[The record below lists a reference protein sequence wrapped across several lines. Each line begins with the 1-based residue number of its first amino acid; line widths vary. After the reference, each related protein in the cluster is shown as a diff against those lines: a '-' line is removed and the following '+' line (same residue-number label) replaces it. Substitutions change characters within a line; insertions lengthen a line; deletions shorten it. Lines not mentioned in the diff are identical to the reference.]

1 MGVHGSFPKRKSQQ
15 KLNEK
20 AKAKKSRTSVSKS
33 RKKWGTEN
41 VVITITESDNRD
53 DALIINISKVFT
65 TRNEKDNF
73 EEDKITAKVENENKN
88 KFPKKK

>member
-1 MGVHGSFPKRKSQQ
+1 MKMAIKYYLRKKSLGVHGSFPKRKSQQ

-20 AKAKKSRTSVSKS
+20 AKTKKSRSSVSKS

-41 VVITITESDNRD
+41 VVITITESDNES
-53 DALIINISKVFT
+53 DALVINESKVFT

-73 EEDKITAKVENENKN
+73 EENKL
-88 KFPKKK
+88 